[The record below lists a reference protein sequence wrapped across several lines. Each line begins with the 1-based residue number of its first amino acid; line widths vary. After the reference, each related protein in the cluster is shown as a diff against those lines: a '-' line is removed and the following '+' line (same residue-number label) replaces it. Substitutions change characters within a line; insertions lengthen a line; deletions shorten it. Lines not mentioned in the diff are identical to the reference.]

1 MLIIFLLVILIL
13 FIVSCIPFGQRGEP
27 FMVDLIN
34 SIHSI
39 PVSLEY
45 PYIVSYDEDPSIV
58 YDVITYK
65 QNRWHNDHQCTS
77 TYPYGPALW

>member
-1 MLIIFLLVILIL
+1 MLILIFVCLIIL
-13 FIVSCIPFGQRGEP
+13 FILSCIPMGNSEP

-34 SIHSI
+34 SIHTI
-39 PVSLEY
+39 PVSVEY

-65 QNRWHNDHQCTS
+65 QNRWHNDHQCIS